1 MKTRTLAF
9 GCLFIGGALALVVSE
24 QPWWRATG
32 EGVVLGFSGTQVTGG
47 LSQALAIV
55 ALTGTLLMLALRT
68 RGRRITGGL
77 QLLVGIG
84 LAVVGGRGLQ
94 PSADALRGQA
104 HDMSLAETFQLSV
117 TVWPCVFTVAG
128 VLVAAAAV
136 LTMITAGAWPAHSDR
151 FQTAPGTAE
160 ALAAEDPDELWK
172 AMDAGV
178 DPTTDARA
186 TRNTDATV
194 GNRSP
199 AHGGGASGGVFPSRA
214 TTTAADSP
222 RDARATRNT
231 DDHDTAKVPYPN
243 VHDRD
248 PGATME
254 GTEGRRGPKERDG

>member
-186 TRNTDATV
+186 TRNTDASV

>member
-1 MKTRTLAF
+1 MKSRTLAL
-9 GCLFIGGALALVVSE
+9 GCLFIDGALALVASE

-55 ALTGTLLMLALRT
+55 ALAGTLLMLALRT
-68 RGRRITGGL
+68 RGRRIAGGL
-77 QLLVGIG
+77 LLLDGIG

-104 HDMSLAETFQLSV
+104 HAMSLAETFQISV
-117 TVWPCVFTVAG
+117 TVWPWVFTVVG

-136 LTMITAGAWPAHSDR
+136 LTMITAGTWPARSDR
-151 FQTAPGTAE
+151 FQPAPRKAE
-160 ALAAEDPDELWK
+160 ALASEDPAELWK

-178 DPTTDARA
+178 DPTTDARV
-186 TRNTDATV
+186 TRNTDASV
-194 GNRSP
+194 GNRAP
-199 AHGGGASGGVFPSRA
+199 AHGGGASGGGFPSRA

-243 VHDRD
+243 VHDPD
-248 PGATME
+248 EGATME
-254 GTEGRRGPKERDG
+254 GTEGRRGPQERDG